1 MSITL
6 DRPVAIN
13 SDDCD
18 VEFPSVE
25 NEHFINSGFF
35 NEAASDEP
43 FNRTA
48 IFVHITKYRILCGK
62 IMRCLHS
69 LKKPEHNDSNAKVV
83 RDELAVKLDRWR
95 QTSKDLEL
103 PDMDLSHVMSK
114 ERSSFRSKEWYELVY
129 NNAVLMLFRPS
140 PMLSDISR
148 DPTSLQKLFTASKQA
163 VNLYSYLYRSQK
175 INYSCITLHSVFM
188 AGLTYIYAV
197 SCHFRETRRS
207 PPSGAVLP
215 EDPST
220 IEIVNDTR
228 ACSNVLVAVSE
239 RWNALRHCHEVFD
252 RLSDAVIADAIK
264 FQCSPRASYHFVA
277 ARPSTPLQ
285 QPNQTMS
292 SQDRSEEIA
301 RDSAMQYSTWCGN
314 SGLAGSINLD
324 YYSPSPLAVDS
335 EFRNSFGDLQQLYSQ
350 PFSGDPVMQLSQD
363 WLGYIDAFDGM
374 APLPSGPEFSNTTM
388 Q

>member
-1 MSITL
+1 VSITL
-6 DRPVAIN
+6 GRPVAIN
-13 SDDCD
+13 PDDCD
-18 VEFPSVE
+18 VELPSVE
-25 NEHFINSGFF
+25 NERFINSGFF
-35 NEAASDEP
+35 DEAASDEP

-62 IMRCLHS
+62 TMRCLHS
-69 LKKPEHNDSNAKVV
+69 LKKPEHNVCNAKVV
-83 RDELAVKLDRWR
+83 RDELAVELDQWR

-163 VNLYSYLYRSQK
+163 VNLYSYLHRSRK
-175 INYSCITLHSVFM
+175 INYSWITLHSVFM

-252 RLSDAVIADAIK
+252 RLSDAVIVDAIK

-285 QPNQTMS
+285 RSNHMS
-292 SQDRSEEIA
+292 SQDRSEETV
-301 RDSAMQYSTWCGN
+301 RDPAMQYSTWCGN

-335 EFRNSFGDLQQLYSQ
+335 EFRNSFGDLQQLYNQ